1 MLKSISKTLICL
13 LITAIVGFISFYI
26 FLPALNFQS
35 EEFYIFIAFLC
46 GVYIFCSLFS
56 FNGKVVTDFS
66 GYFNYMKKKLKI
78 TSILLLLL
86 LAIFIIGQITS
97 LEIFRAS
104 SYRNLIKI
112 SEGNFAED
120 VNEISFD
127 KIPMLDKDSAMRL
140 GDRKLGELADMV
152 SQFEV
157 ASNYTQ
163 INFNDRPVRV
173 TPLVYGDTIKWLTNQ
188 SKGIPAY
195 IILDMATQEAE
206 VVRVNS
212 GIKYS
217 QSEIFNRNINR
228 YIRFKYP
235 TFMFDTPN
243 FEIDEEGNPYW
254 ICPKIEKRIGLFGGT
269 DINGAVL
276 VNAVT
281 GETEYLEKVPE
292 WVDRLYS
299 SDIILQQYDYYGMYV
314 NGFLNSIFGQ
324 RDVTVTTEGHNY
336 IALNDDVY
344 MYTGITSVGS
354 DQSNVGFILSNQR
367 TKETKYYPCAG
378 ATEYSAMASAKG
390 IVQHLNYKATF
401 PLLLNISSEPTYF
414 MALKDN
420 AELVKLYSMVNVGQY
435 QIVSTGSNP
444 EECKKEYIRL
454 MKERNIVTEDTSSN
468 TLISGKIVDIRSA
481 VKEGTSYYYI
491 KLENNPNYFVIST
504 TQYEPVVTLNIGDS
518 VEIEHSDVANENLF
532 GIYSLKKI

>member
-1 MLKSISKTLICL
+1 MLKTISKTLICL
-13 LITAIVGFISFYI
+13 LVTAIVGFISFYI

-35 EEFYIFIAFLC
+35 EEFYVFIAFLC

-56 FNGKVVTDFS
+56 FNGKIVTDFS

-78 TSILLLLL
+78 TSILLLVLFGV
-86 LAIFIIGQITS
+86 FIVGQVTS

-112 SEGNFAED
+112 DEGNFSED
-120 VNEISFD
+120 VSEISFD
-127 KIPMLDKDSAMRL
+127 KIPMLDKDSATRL

-157 ASNYTQ
+157 AGNYTQ
-163 INFNDRPVRV
+163 INFNGRPVRV

-206 VVRVNS
+206 VVRVND

-217 QSEIFNRNINR
+217 ESEIFNRKINR

-276 VNAVT
+276 VNAIT
-281 GETEYLEKVPE
+281 GETEYLENVPE

-299 SDIILQQYDYYGMYV
+299 SDIILQQYDYYGTYV
-314 NGFLNSIFGQ
+314 NGFLNSMFGQ

-344 MYTGITSVGS
+344 LYTGITSVGS

-378 ATEYSAMASAKG
+378 ATEYSAMASAEG

-420 AELVKLYSMVNVGQY
+420 AQLVKLYSMVNVGQY
-435 QIVSTGSNP
+435 QIVATGTTP
-444 EECKKEYIRL
+444 EECKKEYVRL
-454 MKERNIVTEDTSSN
+454 MKERNIVTEDTSTN
-468 TLISGKIVDIRSA
+468 TLISGKIIDIRSA

-491 KLENNPNYFVIST
+491 KLENNPNYFVISAI
-504 TQYEPVVTLNIGDS
+504 QYEPVVTLNVGDTI
-518 VEIEHSDVANENLF
+518 EIEHSDVANENLF
-532 GIYSLKKI
+532 GIYNLNKI

>member
-1 MLKSISKTLICL
+1 MLKTISKTLICL
-13 LITAIVGFISFYI
+13 LITAIIGFISFYV
-26 FLPALNFQS
+26 FLPAINFQS

-56 FNGKVVTDFS
+56 FNRKVVTDFS

-86 LAIFIIGQITS
+86 LVVFIFGQITS

-104 SYRNLIKI
+104 SYRNLMTIN
-112 SEGNFAED
+112 EGNFSED
-120 VNEISFD
+120 VSEISFD
-127 KIPMLDKDSAMRL
+127 KIPMLDKDSATRL
-140 GDRKLGELADMV
+140 GDRKLGELSDMV

-157 ASNYTQ
+157 ANNYTQ
-163 INFNDRPVRV
+163 INYNDRPVRV
-173 TPLVYGDTIKWLTNQ
+173 TPLVYGDAIKWLTNQ

-206 VVRVNS
+206 VVRVNG

-217 QSEIFNRNINR
+217 ESEIFNRNINR

-235 TFMFDTPN
+235 TYMFDTPN

-281 GETEYLEKVPE
+281 GETQYYEEVPE

-344 MYTGITSVGS
+344 LYTGITSVGS

-378 ATEYSAMASAKG
+378 ATEYSATAW
-390 IVQHLNYKATF
+390 
-401 PLLLNISSEPTYF
+401 
-414 MALKDN
+414 
-420 AELVKLYSMVNVGQY
+420 
-435 QIVSTGSNP
+435 
-444 EECKKEYIRL
+444 
-454 MKERNIVTEDTSSN
+454 
-468 TLISGKIVDIRSA
+468 LI
-481 VKEGTSYYYI
+481 
-491 KLENNPNYFVIST
+491 
-504 TQYEPVVTLNIGDS
+504 
-518 VEIEHSDVANENLF
+518 
-532 GIYSLKKI
+532 